1 MKFVGH
7 VPRIRE
13 GEMHTYVWSGY
24 LKGREYLED
33 LAVDGWEDNIKTI
46 LYKLYGKICIGN
58 KWLKVGI
65 WLDTMMNLRMSQE
78 HEMFR
83 PTE

>member
-33 LAVDGWEDNIKTI
+33 LAVDGRII
-46 LYKLYGKICIGN
+46 LKRFYINYMGRYALETNG
-58 KWLKVGI
+58 
-65 WLDTMMNLRMSQE
+65 
-78 HEMFR
+78 
-83 PTE
+83 